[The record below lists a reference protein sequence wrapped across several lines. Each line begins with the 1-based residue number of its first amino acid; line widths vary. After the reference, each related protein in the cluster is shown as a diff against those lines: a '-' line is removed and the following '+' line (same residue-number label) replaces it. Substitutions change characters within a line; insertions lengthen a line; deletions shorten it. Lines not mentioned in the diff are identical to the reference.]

1 MTEREREMTR
11 PPDVELPGNMRAP
24 SGFGANQISAG
35 EIDRQPTDRR
45 IHEEVCTILMD
56 NAQVPIEQLDV
67 AVAGGAVTL
76 RGAARDDHTRRRA
89 EELAAMIAGVKSVR
103 NELNTAS

>member
-1 MTEREREMTR
+1 
-11 PPDVELPGNMRAP
+11 
-24 SGFGANQISAG
+24 
-35 EIDRQPTDRR
+35 
-45 IHEEVCTILMD
+45 MD

-76 RGAARDDHTRRRA
+76 RGAARDDRTRRRA

-103 NELNTAS
+103 NELHTE